1 MKNLFFS
8 VIAAGV
14 LACTSQPSQNENLMK
29 QIQTNEYF
37 DFVKEKALEVVK
49 SGFNAG
55 DGYGE
60 VWIRDYNNV
69 SST

>member
-1 MKNLFFS
+1 
-8 VIAAGV
+8 
-14 LACTSQPSQNENLMK
+14 MK